1 LPETYPAGNKA
12 AAGTSLLRE
21 KDERTASAMTRLAE
35 FLRQERAA
43 LVGYVRRRIDD
54 AADHEAEDIVQD
66 VVVHLFDRADLS
78 IPIQNLAAYI
88 YRALRNR
95 IVDYFRRRRETV
107 ALSETAVDSGENP
120 ALEIEKEEILEDV
133 FAAIEELS
141 AEEKSVILATEMEGR
156 TFKELAEAW
165 GIPLGTLL
173 ARKSRA
179 LDKIRK
185 QLTGQ
190 TRKTK

>member
-1 LPETYPAGNKA
+1 
-12 AAGTSLLRE
+12 
-21 KDERTASAMTRLAE
+21 MTGLGE
-35 FLRQERAA
+35 FLRQEREA

-66 VVVHLFDRADLS
+66 VVVHLFDRADPS
-78 IPIQNLAAYI
+78 VPIQNLAAYI

-95 IVDYFRRRRETV
+95 IVDYFRRRRETL
-107 ALSETAVDSGENP
+107 ALQEAVLASGQNP

-133 FAAIEELS
+133 FAAMEELS
-141 AEEKSVILATEMEGR
+141 SEEKAVILATEMEGR
-156 TFKELAEAW
+156 TFKELAEEW

-179 LDKIRK
+179 LEKIKK

-190 TRKTK
+190 TNKSI

>member
-1 LPETYPAGNKA
+1 
-12 AAGTSLLRE
+12 
-21 KDERTASAMTRLAE
+21 MIRLAE
-35 FLRQERAA
+35 FFRQEREA

-66 VVVHLFDRADLS
+66 VVVHLFDRADPS
-78 IPIQNLAAYI
+78 VPIQNLAAYI

-95 IVDYFRRRRETV
+95 IVDYFRRRRETL
-107 ALSETAVDSGENP
+107 ALQEAVLASGQNP

-133 FAAIEELS
+133 FAAMEELS
-141 AEEKSVILATEMEGR
+141 SEEKAVILATEMEGR
-156 TFKELAEAW
+156 TFKELGEEG

-179 LDKIRK
+179 LEKIRK

-190 TRKTK
+190 ANKSI

>member
-1 LPETYPAGNKA
+1 
-12 AAGTSLLRE
+12 
-21 KDERTASAMTRLAE
+21 MTGLGE
-35 FLRQERAA
+35 FLRQEREA

-66 VVVHLFDRADLS
+66 VVVHLFDRADPS
-78 IPIQNLAAYI
+78 VPIQNLAAYI

-95 IVDYFRRRRETV
+95 IVDYFRRRRETL
-107 ALSETAVDSGENP
+107 ALQEAVLASGQNP

-133 FAAIEELS
+133 FAAMEELS
-141 AEEKSVILATEMEGR
+141 SEEKAVILATEMEGR
-156 TFKELAEAW
+156 TFKELAEEW

-179 LDKIRK
+179 LEKIRK

-190 TRKTK
+190 TNKSI

>member
-1 LPETYPAGNKA
+1 
-12 AAGTSLLRE
+12 
-21 KDERTASAMTRLAE
+21 MTRLAE
-35 FLRQERAA
+35 FLRREREA
-43 LVGYVRRRIDD
+43 LVGYVSRRIDV

-66 VVVHLFDRADLS
+66 VVVHLFDRADPS

-107 ALSETAVDSGENP
+107 ALQEAISDSGQNL
-120 ALEIEKEEILEDV
+120 ALEIEREEMLDDV
-133 FAAIEELS
+133 FAAMEELS
-141 AEEKSVILATEMEGR
+141 AEEKAVILATEMEGR
-156 TFKELAEAW
+156 TFKELAEEW

-179 LDKIRK
+179 LEKIRK

-190 TRKTK
+190 TNKTK

>member
-1 LPETYPAGNKA
+1 
-12 AAGTSLLRE
+12 
-21 KDERTASAMTRLAE
+21 MTQLAE
-35 FLRQERAA
+35 FLRQEREA

-66 VVVHLFDRADLS
+66 VVVRLFDRADPS

-95 IVDYFRRRRETV
+95 IVDYFRRRRETFV
-107 ALSETAVDSGENP
+107 LAEGSLNSGQNP
-120 ALEIEKEEILEDV
+120 ASEIEQEEMLEDV
-133 FAAIEELS
+133 FAAMEELS
-141 AEEKSVILATEMEGR
+141 AEEKAVILATEMEGR
-156 TFKELAEAW
+156 AFKDLAEEW
-165 GIPLGTLL
+165 RIPLGTLL

-179 LDKIRK
+179 LEKIRK

-190 TRKTK
+190 TKK

>member
-1 LPETYPAGNKA
+1 
-12 AAGTSLLRE
+12 
-21 KDERTASAMTRLAE
+21 MTGLGE
-35 FLRQERAA
+35 FLRQEREA

-66 VVVHLFDRADLS
+66 VVVHLFDSADPS
-78 IPIQNLAAYI
+78 VPIQNLAAYI

-107 ALSETAVDSGENP
+107 ALQEEVSDSGQNP

-133 FAAIEELS
+133 FAAMEELS
-141 AEEKSVILATEMEGR
+141 AEEKAVILATEMEGR
-156 TFKELAEAW
+156 TFKELAEEW

-179 LDKIRK
+179 LEKIRK

-190 TRKTK
+190 TNKTKKGVLS